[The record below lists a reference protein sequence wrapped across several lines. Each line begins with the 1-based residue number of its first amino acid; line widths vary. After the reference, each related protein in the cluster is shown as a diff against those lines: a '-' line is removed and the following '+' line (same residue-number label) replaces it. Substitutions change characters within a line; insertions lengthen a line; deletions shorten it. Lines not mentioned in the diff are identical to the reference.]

1 MLPDTLRAVNSAP
14 WWFVLVTALVT
25 GGFTLA
31 GAWLTGRTNL
41 KRHQEELSHQ
51 RVLEREKRLY
61 DRRIELYAEVIPVAH
76 EIASNLFSLCR
87 HLKEPGSRV
96 PEAFASVDEL
106 IEPDIQK
113 LRTAL
118 HLAAVLSSSKVG
130 SLIEKFIGDVE
141 ATLDMLRNEQFDGIF
156 EVRGNA
162 IGMIVGGTVGEMV
175 KEIRIEVGAG
185 RRQDYVDE
193 DQGVTRQRQVADT
206 LGDLKTRT

>member
-1 MLPDTLRAVNSAP
+1 M
-14 WWFVLVTALVT
+14 
-25 GGFTLA
+25 A